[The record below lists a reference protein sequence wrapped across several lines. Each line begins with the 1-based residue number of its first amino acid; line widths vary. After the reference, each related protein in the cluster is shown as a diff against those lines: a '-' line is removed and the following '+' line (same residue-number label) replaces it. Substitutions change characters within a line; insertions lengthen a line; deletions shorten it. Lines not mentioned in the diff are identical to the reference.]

1 MSPCIPRW
9 RATLRA
15 LITGACLAFFALAA
29 LSASSAQAQT
39 APPPPPAA
47 AVSKAGTPSA
57 AGEADPTAAY
67 KDVDLKTM
75 VATSRS
81 EVPGQR
87 IIFAPSPIKFRATL
101 SAMPAPQKAD
111 YLKKALGMMGVG
123 GTLQVSQR
131 IGLDYGGDKALAA
144 YIDDAA
150 ALRLTRQAKVGQ
162 QLNFYAYHVYNH
174 SRGPALVVTSFGD

>member
-1 MSPCIPRW
+1 MLPCISRW

-15 LITGACLAFFALAA
+15 LVTGAGLAFFALAA
-29 LSASSAQAQT
+29 LSALT
-39 APPPPPAA
+39 APSALAQSQPAA
-47 AVSKAGTPSA
+47 AASSA
-57 AGEADPTAAY
+57 PADPAAAY

-75 VATSRS
+75 VGNSRS

-87 IIFAPSPIKFRATL
+87 IIFAPSPVKFRATL
-101 SAMPAPQKAD
+101 AAMPAPQKAD
-111 YLKKALGMMGVG
+111 YLKKALSMMGVG

-131 IGLDYGGDKALAA
+131 IGIDYGGDKALAA

-150 ALRLTRQAKVGQ
+150 AARLTREARIGQ

>member
-1 MSPCIPRW
+1 MLPCISRW

-15 LITGACLAFFALAA
+15 LVTGAGLGFFALAA
-29 LSASSAQAQT
+29 LTALTAPSALAQNQPAAAASSAT
-39 APPPPPAA
+39 
-47 AVSKAGTPSA
+47 
-57 AGEADPTAAY
+57 ADPAAAY

-75 VATSRS
+75 VGASRS

-87 IIFAPSPIKFRATL
+87 IIFAPSPVKFRATL
-101 SAMPAPQKAD
+101 AAMPAPQKAD
-111 YLKKALGMMGVG
+111 YLKKALGLMGVG

-131 IGLDYGGDKALAA
+131 IGIDYGGDKALAA

-150 ALRLTRQAKVGQ
+150 ALRLSREAKVGQ

>member
-1 MSPCIPRW
+1 MLPCISRW

-15 LITGACLAFFALAA
+15 LVTGAGLAFFALAA
-29 LSASSAQAQT
+29 LSALT
-39 APPPPPAA
+39 APQALAQSQPAA
-47 AVSKAGTPSA
+47 AASSA
-57 AGEADPTAAY
+57 ASDPAAAY

-75 VATSRS
+75 VGNSRS

-87 IIFAPSPIKFRATL
+87 IIFAPSPVKFRATL
-101 SAMPAPQKAD
+101 AAMPAPQKAD

-150 ALRLTRQAKVGQ
+150 AARLTREARIGQ

>member
-1 MSPCIPRW
+1 MPTSISRW
-9 RATLRA
+9 RAMLRA
-15 LITGACLAFFALAA
+15 VSCGAAVAFLGLAA
-29 LSASSAQAQT
+29 LSALSSPPAQAQGL
-39 APPPPPAA
+39 PAA
-47 AVSKAGTPSA
+47 AASSA
-57 AGEADPTAAY
+57 AVDQASDPEASY
-67 KDVDLKTM
+67 KEVDLKAM
-75 VATSRS
+75 VGSSRS

-101 SAMPAPQKAD
+101 AAMPAPQKAD

-131 IGLDYGGDKALAA
+131 IGLGYGGDKALAA

-150 ALRLTRQAKVGQ
+150 AARLAREAKVGQ

-174 SRGPALVVTSFGD
+174 SRGPALVVTSFSN